1 MTLPTRD
8 RAVRIAREVAIL
20 AVVAVVQL
28 GMTTGASHSPWQQD
42 AAPLWPWGYLLLG
55 AAVAVLPL
63 RHRHP
68 RAALAAVFALTL
80 GYWVTD
86 LPHGPVFIALIVAFA
101 RVVADGHRRT
111 AIAVAVL
118 GFLLFPWLGYVLGVD
133 DPPTQASLLGLFA
146 WLVALISIT
155 EALRF
160 RRDRARERERSQAEA
175 RARQVGEERLRIARE
190 VHDAVAHAMSLITI
204 QAGVALHRGEAL
216 PKETREALTVIR
228 STSREALVELRGILG
243 VLRDMDGEAPR
254 APTPGLSRLDDLRTW
269 AGAAGLDLRLTA
281 HDLPPG
287 GLPGTVDV
295 AAYRILQEALTNAV
309 RHAGP
314 CRVTADVRVADGEL
328 VVEVLDDG
336 RGAGAGPT
344 VGSGNGIVGMQERAA
359 AVGGSLTAGPRAGGG
374 FAVRARLPLPAPS
387 DEQPESDEGDDVIE
401 DAQREDRE
409 KQEREPAT

>member
-1 MTLPTRD
+1 MSLPTKD

-28 GMTTGASHSPWQQD
+28 GMTTGASRHPNQAD

-63 RHRHP
+63 RHRHST
-68 RAALAAVFALTL
+68 ATLAAVFALTL

-86 LPHGPVFIALIVAFA
+86 LPRGPIFIALVVAFA
-101 RVVADGHRRT
+101 RVIAEGRRRT
-111 AIAVAVL
+111 AIGTAVL
-118 GFLLFPWLGYVLGVD
+118 GYLLFPWLGYLLGIHP
-133 DPPTQASLLGLFA
+133 DPPPQEFLLGLFA

-175 RARQVGEERLRIARE
+175 RGRQVGEERLRIARE

-204 QAGVALHRGEAL
+204 QAGVALHRGEDL
-216 PKETREALTVIR
+216 PPETREALTVIR

-281 HDLPPG
+281 RGLPPG

-314 CRVTADVRVADGEL
+314 CRVTADVRVEGGEL
-328 VVEVLDDG
+328 VLEVLDDG
-336 RGAGAGPT
+336 RGAAAGPPG
-344 VGSGNGIVGMQERAA
+344 GSGNGIVGMQERAA
-359 AVGGSLTAGPRAGGG
+359 AVGGSLTAGPRSGGG
-374 FAVRARLPLPAPS
+374 FAVRARLPLPAPA
-387 DEQPESDEGDDVIE
+387 ESDEGDDVTE
-401 DAQREDRE
+401 GAPREGQGE
-409 KQEREPAT
+409 QQREPAT